1 MSQVAKSASAFVRAF
16 LAILALELE
25 DMVVRLVRPPK
36 LAGVH
41 GYRWTVRLGISVD
54 VKCPASRLA
63 WRARI
68 CPGAEAAKRA
78 LDQIKGLPAGIV
90 DPTNLLLAELVY
102 LERAEKLAHK
112 AVTER
117 LVAVV
122 RSKNASPTWTDVR
135 TVLLDFDRAGLR
147 GLVQDLY
154 TASKDNRAFLHAR
167 LGLGHDQ
174 LQPFKANIST
184 WICPDLMNNQSVSVS
199 KAKKAIADYKK
210 AIGRPEGMAELS
222 IFYCE
227 EAFGFLESC
236 SMEDESYFAALIRM
250 YGRSLEFVSNL
261 PAAERATYRG
271 RLDKLR
277 SRGSH
282 VGWGVQDELNSLWYA
297 SALDEQ
303 QSE

>member
-1 MSQVAKSASAFVRAF
+1 M
-16 LAILALELE
+16 I
-25 DMVVRLVRPPK
+25 RPI
-36 LAGVH
+36 
-41 GYRWTVRLGISVD
+41 YSF
-54 VKCPASRLA
+54 
-63 WRARI
+63 
-68 CPGAEAAKRA
+68 
-78 LDQIKGLPAGIV
+78 
-90 DPTNLLLAELVY
+90 AELVY

-112 AVTER
+112 TVTER